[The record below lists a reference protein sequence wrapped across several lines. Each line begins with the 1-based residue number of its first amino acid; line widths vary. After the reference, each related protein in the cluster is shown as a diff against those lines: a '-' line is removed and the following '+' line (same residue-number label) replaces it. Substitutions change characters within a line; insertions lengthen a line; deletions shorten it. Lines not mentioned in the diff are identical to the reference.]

1 MKILHEIHALGVH
14 LSMDDFGT
22 GYSSLSYLCRLPIS
36 EFKLDRSFVADLE
49 YDEVAQAL
57 SRAILSIGK
66 TLELT
71 IVAEG
76 VETAEQHQIL
86 YQQGYTVAQ
95 GYLFSRPLPANALK
109 AWLDE
114 WNISWQN
121 KQMKDV

>member
-1 MKILHEIHALGVH
+1 M
-14 LSMDDFGT
+14 
-22 GYSSLSYLCRLPIS
+22 
-36 EFKLDRSFVADLE
+36 ADLE

-114 WNISWQN
+114 WNSSWQN